1 MQTLRHLS
9 AAALLALAAGCG
21 GGDSPSRPDTTAPA
35 SPAAAPEAAAR
46 VTIDQFAYSP
56 RELTVTAGTRVTWV
70 NRDDV
75 PHTVTSSE
83 KPRHFSSGT
92 LDTDQ
97 EFTHLFTTPGTYEY
111 FCAVHPKMTAKVIV
125 K

>member
-1 MQTLRHLS
+1 MRKLS
-9 AAALLALAAGCG
+9 YLSTVALLALAAGCG
-21 GGDSPSRPDTTAPA
+21 GSDTPSRQDTT
-35 SPAAAPEAAAR
+35 SPAGTVLGPDAAAR

-75 PHTVTSSE
+75 PHTVTSTD
-83 KPRHFSSGT
+83 KPRRFSSGT

-97 EFTHLFTTPGTYEY
+97 EFTHLFTAPGTYEY

>member
-1 MQTLRHLS
+1 MRKWTHLS
-9 AAALLALAAGCG
+9 AAALLAAALVGCG
-21 GGDSPSRPDTTAPA
+21 GDTPSRQDTTAPDGPP
-35 SPAAAPEAAAR
+35 PAAEATAS

-75 PHTVTSSE
+75 PHTVTSTE
-83 KPRHFSSGT
+83 KPRRFSSGT
-92 LDTDQ
+92 LDTDEQ
-97 EFTHLFTTPGTYEY
+97 FAHLFTAPGTYEY
-111 FCAVHPKMTAKVIV
+111 YCAVHPKMTAKVIV